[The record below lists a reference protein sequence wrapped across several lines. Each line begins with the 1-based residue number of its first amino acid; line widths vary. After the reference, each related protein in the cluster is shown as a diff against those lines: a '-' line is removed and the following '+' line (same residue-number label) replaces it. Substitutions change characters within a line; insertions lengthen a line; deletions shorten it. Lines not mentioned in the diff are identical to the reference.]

1 MIAPLY
7 KLGYFGFDTSL
18 VIAFLVGLGFGYI
31 LESSG
36 FGNSRKLAYQ
46 FYLKDMAVL
55 KVMFTAIVVA
65 MVGLLYLNW
74 AELLDLSLVY
84 VPPTVL
90 NGQIIGGV
98 LMGMGFV
105 IGGFC
110 PGTSLVASAIGKIDA
125 LFYVAGALFGMWI
138 FGEVYPLIESV
149 INGNNLGRVT
159 VPEWLGWRPGVVAF
173 LIILM
178 AWGLFKV
185 GELIE
190 KKYGEVIEG
199 EPVTEEPTTVDVES

>member
-18 VIAFLVGLGFGYI
+18 IFAFLIGLFFGYI

-74 AELLDLSLVY
+74 AEILDISLVY
-84 VPPTVL
+84 VPPTIL
-90 NGQIIGGV
+90 NGQILGGL
-98 LMGMGFV
+98 LMGIGFV

-110 PGTSLVASAIGKIDA
+110 PGTSLVASAIGKLDGM
-125 LFYVAGALFGMWI
+125 FYVGGALFGMWI
-138 FGEVYPLIESV
+138 FGEIYPMIQNF
-149 INGNNLGRVT
+149 INGHPMGRVT
-159 VPEWLGWRPGVVAF
+159 LPEWLGWRPGIVAF
-173 LIILM
+173 LVILM

-185 GELIE
+185 AELIE
-190 KKYGEVIEG
+190 KKFGEIIEG
-199 EPVTEEPTTVDVES
+199 ETPVE